1 MDTKVIGTIMA
12 REVAEV
18 PEVLH
23 RQVQQGLDTYL
34 LAGQQAARTN
44 PRGFVTCARGTSD
57 HAATFFKYVMETRTG
72 LPVTS
77 IGPSIASVYKTQLKL
92 QDLICLTISQ
102 SGGSPDLVALQA
114 AAKQGGAQTLA
125 LLNEADSPVGRS
137 ADTVLDVLAG
147 PEKAVAAT
155 KSFVSTLFA
164 ILGFAAGFTDDTEL
178 ETALRSFPDVSKLAL
193 NKDWSK
199 AQLSLARAG
208 SVFTVGRG
216 PGLAV
221 AAEAALKLKE
231 TCRIHA
237 EVFSAAELLHGPVVL
252 ADNRFASL
260 VFDSQDETQESI
272 RAVIQTM
279 TEREAAAF
287 VVTPLA
293 ESPDHLHVPD
303 VNHPLL
309 QPLVQI
315 IGFYKFV
322 EKLARNLGEN
332 ADAPSGLNKV
342 TVTL

>member
-1 MDTKVIGTIMA
+1 MDKNMIGTIMA
-12 REVAEV
+12 REVTEI
-18 PEVLH
+18 PEVLR
-23 RQVQQGLDTYL
+23 RQVQHGLGTYL
-34 LAGQQAARTN
+34 MAGQHAAQTN

-77 IGPSIASVYKTQLKL
+77 IGPSIASVYKTPLKL
-92 QDLICLTISQ
+92 QELICLTISQ

-125 LLNEADSPVGRS
+125 LLNETDSPVGQT
-137 ADTVLDVLAG
+137 ADMVLDVLAG

-164 ILGFAAGFTDDTEL
+164 ILGFAAGFTNDKEL
-178 ETALRSFPDVSKLAL
+178 ETALRSFPDIATKAL
-193 NKDWSK
+193 NQDWSK

-237 EVFSAAELLHGPVVL
+237 EVFSAAEVLHGPVVL

-260 VFDSQDETQESI
+260 VFDSQDETRESI
-272 RAVIQTM
+272 LTVIQTM
-279 TEREAAAF
+279 GERDAAAF
-287 VVTPLA
+287 VVTPDGNCVDQL
-293 ESPDHLHVPD
+293 PVPD
-303 VNHPLL
+303 VSHPLL

-315 IGFYKFV
+315 IGFYSFV
-322 EKLARNLGEN
+322 EKMACNLGEN
-332 ADAPSGLNKV
+332 ADAPSGLKKV
-342 TVTL
+342 TVTV

>member
-1 MDTKVIGTIMA
+1 MDTKMIGTIMA
-12 REVAEV
+12 REVSEI

-23 RQVQQGLDTYL
+23 RQIQDGLDSYL
-34 LAGQQAARTN
+34 LAGQQAAQTP

-77 IGPSIASVYKTQLKL
+77 IGPSIASVYKTPLKL

-125 LLNEADSPVGRS
+125 FLNVSDSPVGRS

-155 KSFVSTLFA
+155 KSFVNTLFA
-164 ILGFAAGFTDDTEL
+164 ILGFAAGFTNDKAL
-178 ETALRSFPDVSKLAL
+178 ETALRSFPDAAKKAL
-193 NKDWSK
+193 NNDWSK

-208 SVFTVGRG
+208 SAFTVGRG
-216 PGLAV
+216 PGFAV

-252 ADNRFASL
+252 ADNRFASMI
-260 VFDSQDETQESI
+260 FDSRDETRVSI
-272 RAVIQTM
+272 QTVIQTM
-279 TEREAAAF
+279 GQREAIAF
-287 VVTPLA
+287 VI
-293 ESPDHLHVPD
+293 SPDIGCPNQLPVPTVD
-303 VNHPLL
+303 HPLL
-309 QPLVQI
+309 HPLVQI
-315 IGFYKFV
+315 IGFYSFV

-342 TVTL
+342 TVTV